1 MSSCPTKKRER
12 ERESYAAAQAVS
24 HWVWASAVPPPGDQ
38 WSRATPVLLQICATE
53 RVQSKMPINWEEILR
68 VFGMNMYTLLYFK
81 QITNKDLLHS
91 TRSSAQ
97 CYMAAWMGKEF
108 RGEWIQV
115 HVWLSPFN
123 WNYHNTVNRC
133 SRVQNKKLKKIKISY
148 VFWLYNYSMPLLLL
162 QLHWEHSKV

>member
-12 ERESYAAAQAVS
+12 ERKSYAAAQAVS

-68 VFGMNMYTLLYFK
+68 VFGMNMYTLLCFK
-81 QITNKDLLHS
+81 PITNKDLLYS

-97 CYMAAWMGKEF
+97 CYMAAWMQ
-108 RGEWIQV
+108 RSLGENGYMYMHGWV
-115 HVWLSPFN
+115 PLLST
-123 WNYHNTVNRC
+123 WNYHNIVNQLY
-133 SRVQNKKLKKIKISY
+133 SNTKHKGVVFFLISISWRKCNRLGEVCY
-148 VFWLYNYSMPLLLL
+148 MGDG
-162 QLHWEHSKV
+162 EI